1 MQVVGF
7 RVAILTAGTF
17 VANPALARARG
28 RALGSS
34 SSMTTTP
41 AIGPAMTGGI
51 PGTLGGTPT
60 TRASIT
66 AGIPGTLGAAPFD
79 SGGSTTGA
87 IGDASTQGASTL
99 GSTDWLGTSIFGS
112 STGAAHR
119 SSARGPTA

>member
-1 MQVVGF
+1 MQVVRF
-7 RVAILTAGTF
+7 LVAILIAATF
-17 VANPALARARG
+17 VVNPALAQARG
-28 RALGSS
+28 RAVGSS

-41 AIGPAMTGGI
+41 AIGPAMTGGV

-60 TRASIT
+60 SRASIT

-87 IGDASTQGASTL
+87 IGGASTQGTSTT
-99 GSTDWLGTSIFGS
+99 GSTDLSGTSIVGS